1 MMKDSFDE
9 NNHRRGK
16 GFLIIIDWTDELP
29 RIFVPIIL
37 SVEEEV
43 AVHAGREVLVEV
55 DDNSAQIV
63 DDPKGIVDQEIRPH
77 TIYFLIIIAI
87 IILICHYAI

>member
-1 MMKDSFDE
+1 MKTIT
-9 NNHRRGK
+9 GK
-16 GFLIIIDWTDELP
+16 EKVLLLFLIGQMSCPEFLGQF
-29 RIFVPIIL
+29 IF

-43 AVHAGREVLVEV
+43 AVHAGREVLMEV

-77 TIYFLIIIAI
+77 TIYF
-87 IILICHYAI
+87 